1 MCVIL
6 YTVSGPLELE
16 VMPLRPLITSWFD
29 RYPRRTFLLF
39 SGVLV
44 LLLYWRSFSSPFVYD
59 DLDQI
64 VRNPNLGLWSDFVHR
79 FLLQPVS
86 MNISFL
92 GYKASSYRPIFWLS
106 IFFDRSAWGLN
117 ASAFHATNIAL
128 HLLNGNLA
136 FSLLRRLKMPT
147 LGAAATGLLWL
158 SLPINTEAVAWVSG
172 RAYLLCTLF
181 ILLSLLSAL
190 AYISRKKALWIIA
203 SGITAA
209 CAMLSHELGI
219 VILPLLLV
227 VSYAAKPVWSKDLL
241 ALFGIVILAG
251 CGVEAVRY
259 SIGVKSFSGL
269 ATPSWAGLAFWQYLK
284 LAIVPLHMSVE
295 RSTTI
300 SLGQSHRWLAIE
312 MACLVVEVFA
322 LALHNRKN
330 PERSNSLAGLLWFV
344 FCIAPFCLVMNYQGI
359 AERFDYAA
367 SLGIVVAIVAA
378 CSVVSQPQ
386 LRKGLIWCVAA
397 WSVWNLYRTSVR
409 VADWSDPVR
418 LYRNSLQATPLS
430 ALIHFNLAVCLRER
444 GELQAALTEYQRTL
458 EIDRHYPN
466 GLAALGDVYLD
477 LKSFTTAQTIYQQA
491 LTQTPNDTAVLLN
504 SGAAY
509 QGSGESANAEAV
521 YQRILQINPQSSDAH
536 VNLGVLYSSEQR
548 QTDAM
553 HQFAMAIDL
562 KTKDITPYY
571 DLAVLFQQA
580 GRGDLALALYKKVL
594 ELKPDDEDTLK
605 NIRIL
610 QAAPIR

>member
-1 MCVIL
+1 
-6 YTVSGPLELE
+6 
-16 VMPLRPLITSWFD
+16 MPLRPLLTSWFD

-64 VRNPNLGLWSDFVHR
+64 VRNPNLGLWNDFVHR

-86 MNISFL
+86 MNTSFL
-92 GYKASSYRPIFWLS
+92 GYKASSYRPLFWLS
-106 IFFDRSAWGLN
+106 IFFDRSVWGLN
-117 ASAFHATNIAL
+117 AGAFHATNIAL

-136 FSLLRRLKMPT
+136 YSLLRRLKMPV
-147 LGAAATGLLWL
+147 LGAAATSLLWL

-190 AYISRKKALWIIA
+190 AYMRRKNALWIAA
-203 SGITAA
+203 SGVAAA

-227 VSYAAKPVWSKDLL
+227 VVYAAKLGWSKGLL
-241 ALFGIVILAG
+241 AIFAVVVLAG
-251 CGVEAVRY
+251 CGVEAVRF

-269 ATPSWAGLAFWQYLK
+269 ATPTWAGLAFWQYLR
-284 LAIVPLHMSVE
+284 LAIVPIHMSVE

-300 SLGQSHRWLAIE
+300 SLSQPHPWLAIE
-312 MACLVVEVFA
+312 LACSVVVLIAAILRRE
-322 LALHNRKN
+322 KN
-330 PERSNSLAGLLWFV
+330 PALVEGLFWFV
-344 FCIAPFCLVMNYQGI
+344 LCIAPFCLVMNYQGV
-359 AERFDYAA
+359 AERFAYAA

-378 CSVVSQPQ
+378 CSIAPQPQ
-386 LRKGLIWCVAA
+386 LRKGLILCVAA
-397 WSVWNLYRTSVR
+397 WSIWNLYRTSVR
-409 VADWSDPVR
+409 VADWSDAVR
-418 LYRNSLQATPLS
+418 LYSSSLQATPLS
-430 ALIHFNLAVCLRER
+430 PVVHYNLAFSLRER
-444 GELQAALTEYQRTL
+444 GDFQAALEEYQRTL
-458 EIDRHYPN
+458 EIDGHYPN
-466 GLAALGDVYLD
+466 GLAALGDVYLQ
-477 LKSFTTAQTIYQQA
+477 LKSFASAQAIYQQA
-491 LTQTPNDTAVLLN
+491 LTQNPNDTAVLLN
-504 SGAAY
+504 SGTAY
-509 QGSGESANAEAV
+509 QGSGELANAEAA

-536 VNLGVLYSSEQR
+536 VNLGVLYSSEQK

-594 ELKPDDEDTLK
+594 ELKPDDEDTLR

-610 QAAPIR
+610 QAAPMR

>member
-1 MCVIL
+1 
-6 YTVSGPLELE
+6 
-16 VMPLRPLITSWFD
+16 MPLRPPITSWFD

-64 VRNPNLGLWSDFVHR
+64 VRNPNLGVWSDFVHR

-92 GYKASSYRPIFWLS
+92 GYKASSYRPLFWLS
-106 IFFDRSAWGLN
+106 IFFDRSVWGLN
-117 ASAFHATNIAL
+117 ASAFHTTNIAL

-136 FSLLRRLKMPT
+136 FSLLRRLKMPV
-147 LGAAATGLLWL
+147 LGAAITSLLWL

-172 RAYLLCTLF
+172 RAYLLCILF

-190 AYISRKKALWIIA
+190 SYMRQKSALWIAA
-203 SGITAA
+203 SGVTAA
-209 CAMLSHELGI
+209 CAMLSHELG
-219 VILPLLLV
+219 VVVLPLLFV
-227 VSYAAKPVWSKDLL
+227 VTYVAKPEWSKGLL
-241 ALFGIVILAG
+241 GIFGVVILAG
-251 CGVEAVRY
+251 CGVEAVRF

-269 ATPSWAGLAFWQYLK
+269 ATPAWAGLAFWEYLR
-284 LAIVPLHMSVE
+284 LAIVPVHMSVE

-300 SLGQSHRWLAIE
+300 SLSQPHPWLVIELACSIAVVAAAI
-312 MACLVVEVFA
+312 LY
-322 LALHNRKN
+322 RKKN
-330 PERSNSLAGLLWFV
+330 PALGSIFLGGLLWFALCV
-344 FCIAPFCLVMNYQGI
+344 APFCLVMNYQGI

-367 SLGIVVAIVAA
+367 SLGIALAIVVA
-378 CSVVSQPQ
+378 CSLAPQPH
-386 LRKGLIWCVAA
+386 LRKGLILCAAA
-397 WSVWNLYRTSVR
+397 WSLWNLYRTSVR

-418 LYRNSLQATPLS
+418 LYTSSLQATPLS
-430 ALIHFNLAVCLRER
+430 PLIHYNLAVCLRER
-444 GELQAALTEYQRTL
+444 GDLQGALAEYQRTL

-491 LTQTPNDTAVLLN
+491 LMQNPNDTAVLLN

-536 VNLGVLYSSEQR
+536 VNLGVLYSSERR

-610 QAAPIR
+610 QAQAAPMQ